1 MNKSEFNLNLINII
15 NDFLWKY
22 KSKVFKAILEKK
34 NINIKS
40 IYFVHTFDEKW
51 RVWMLNNK
59 LQHLYNKILLITSL
73 SVHLKK
79 LWNLAREN
87 FTLKKHL
94 FLS

>member
-40 IYFVHTFDEKW
+40 IYFVHTFDEK
-51 RVWMLNNK
+51 
-59 LQHLYNKILLITSL
+59 
-73 SVHLKK
+73 
-79 LWNLAREN
+79 
-87 FTLKKHL
+87 
-94 FLS
+94 